1 MQYAPASSPMAEFP
15 FPSLTAELSFQFPEW
30 QGKENGGG
38 EKKRGVRRV
47 GESSKKHQTKSNLI
61 KVPD

>member
-30 QGKENGGG
+30 QGRENGGG
-38 EKKRGVRRV
+38 GKKKRGKEGGR
-47 GESSKKHQTKSNLI
+47 EQ
-61 KVPD
+61 